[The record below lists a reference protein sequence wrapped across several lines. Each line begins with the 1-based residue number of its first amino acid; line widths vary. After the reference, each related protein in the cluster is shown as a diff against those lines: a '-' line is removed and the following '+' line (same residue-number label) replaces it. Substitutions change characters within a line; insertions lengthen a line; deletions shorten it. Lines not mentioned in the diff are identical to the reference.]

1 MSKSKLIAPYG
12 GELVNLVATGEERD
26 VLIERTK
33 GLKAIQISARAL
45 NDLEL
50 LATGA
55 FSPCSLIILL
65 TRS

>member
-26 VLIERTK
+26 ALIKRTK

-45 NDLEL
+45 NDLE
-50 LATGA
+50 
-55 FSPCSLIILL
+55 
-65 TRS
+65 